1 MVLKRV
7 TQNSLVQ
14 DVAEQIEEAIITR
27 EFKPGDKLP
36 SPQGLQEILG
46 ASRGTL
52 REALRVLAQKGL
64 IETKLGAKGG
74 TFVKESTTDSIAE
87 GLGLL
92 IRQRRISLDDLA
104 EFRKVLE
111 SGLLNLVVER
121 IQDVEL
127 RELRELLREY
137 QKQAKKGAAGWH
149 SLLEVEVRLRKVLIR
164 IAGNRMYEAVLVPIH
179 NNIFSYGHAYL
190 PGEKAKVNEAYRD
203 WRKIIDALEEKDAQ
217 TAIKVMQDHITRYT
231 QRMKQGAAESLKK
244 FKRAPKFLRSPQSQ

>member
-1 MVLKRV
+1 MVFKRV

-14 DVAEQIEEAIITR
+14 DVADQIEEAIITR

-36 SPQGLQEILG
+36 SPQGLQKMLG

-64 IETKLGAKGG
+64 IETRLGAKGG
-74 TFVKESTTDSIAE
+74 AFVKESTTDSIAE

-104 EFRKVLE
+104 EFRKVVE

-121 IQDVEL
+121 IQDAEL
-127 RELRELLREY
+127 RELKELLGEY
-137 QKQAKKGAAGWH
+137 RNQARKGAAGWH
-149 SLLEVEVRLRKVLIR
+149 GLLEVEVRLRKVLIR
-164 IAGNRMYEAVLVPIH
+164 MAGNRMYEVVLVPIH

-190 PGEKAKVNEAYRD
+190 PGEKAQVNEAYRD
-203 WRKIIDALEEKDAQ
+203 WCEIIDALEKKDAQ
-217 TAIKVMQDHITRYT
+217 RAIMVMQDHITRYAR
-231 QRMKQGAAESLKK
+231 RMKRGAAESLKK
-244 FKRAPKFLRSPQSQ
+244 PKRAPRHFRSL